1 MENDYRSVVENYLE
15 GRLQFM
21 NFDDAV
27 KDTNEKLGTLISD
40 LEDILQAIVEER
52 EQQITSF
59 TKLTE
64 VGTSRRQDLRE
75 VGWYTGTGSEGV
87 WGALRERMQN
97 GGLGKAVGSIDDS
110 SDEIMATLAEPRV
123 DGDRRLGLVVGNVQS
138 GKTANYSAVIAKALD
153 SKYQLVLV
161 LSGVH
166 NNLAHRS

>member
-1 MENDYRSVVENYLE
+1 
-15 GRLQFM
+15 M

-27 KDTNEKLGTLISD
+27 KDTNENLGKLILD
-40 LEDILQAIVEER
+40 LGEILQSIVQDR
-52 EQQITSF
+52 EDRIASF

-75 VGWYTGTGSEGV
+75 VGWYTGVSSDGV

-97 GGLGKAVGSIDDS
+97 GGLGKAVGSIDGS

-161 LSGVH
+161 L
-166 NNLAHRS
+166 